1 MESDLAIQRLQKKIA
16 IIKGKEQLNELEE
29 IIDSM
34 LAEPETDFW
43 NELTDEQRK
52 NIDTSLQQLK
62 EGKVKNHEEV
72 KKIANSWLKK

>member
-62 EGKVKNHEEV
+62 EGKVKNQIGRASCRERV
-72 KKIANSWLKK
+72 